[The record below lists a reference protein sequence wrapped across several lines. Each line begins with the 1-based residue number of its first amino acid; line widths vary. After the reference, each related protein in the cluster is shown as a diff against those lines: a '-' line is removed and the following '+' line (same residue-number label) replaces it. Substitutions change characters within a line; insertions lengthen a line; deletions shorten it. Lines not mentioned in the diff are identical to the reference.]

1 MQQGRGPGVALSA
14 VAALAFLLGAGV
26 VAGVFL
32 IRGDTSAPP
41 AATGPTARPETSAPA
56 PSAPRPGGRP
66 GPDNT
71 GVPAGVQLR
80 PSDVVE
86 VTAPGTVLDGLDLGC
101 LRIKADDVTVKR
113 SRIRCDADDL
123 PAVRADDGV
132 DRLLLEDTEIDGM
145 GVTSIGIGF
154 ARFTL
159 RRANVHSTVDG
170 VRAGDSSVI
179 ESSWIHSLA
188 RKPGTHNDGI
198 QSIRGTGIVIRR
210 NTIDVFTDGD
220 FMNAAYIISAGAT
233 RQVTDVK
240 VEDNFLNGGN
250 YTVYLGDS
258 DAKSVSG
265 VVFRDNVFGGDFRYG
280 PRVAIPTGTV
290 WEDNRL
296 ASGEEVLGKT
306 RGR

>member
-1 MQQGRGPGVALSA
+1 MQQGRGPGLLLGGVAI
-14 VAALAFLLGAGV
+14 VAFLLGAGV

-32 IRGDTSAPP
+32 LRDDPDVVAGGDGGAPSA
-41 AATGPTARPETSAPA
+41 SAKPLP
-56 PSAPRPGGRP
+56 PSAPRPAGRP

-71 GVPAGVQLR
+71 GVPADVTLR
-80 PSDVVE
+80 PSDIVD

-159 RRANVHSTVDG
+159 RRVNVHNTVDG

-179 ESSWIHSLA
+179 EDSWIHSLA

-198 QSIRGTGIVIRR
+198 QSIRGNGIVIRR

-220 FMNAAYIISAGAT
+220 FMNAAYIISAGSE
-233 RQVTDVK
+233 RSVTDVR
-240 VEDNFLNGGN
+240 VEDNYLNGGN

-265 VVFRDNVFGGDFRYG
+265 VVFRHNVFGGDFRYG
-280 PRVAIPTGTV
+280 PRVAIPEGTV
-290 WEDNRL
+290 WEGNRL
-296 ASGEEVLGKT
+296 ASGAEVPGKT
-306 RGR
+306 GKG